1 MTTRLSRLLAA
12 PGARAALA
20 LTLLTA
26 ACSKPETAPAP
37 LAAPTTAAP
46 AATTPA
52 ATATAAATPAVDTAA
67 ERARR
72 EAARLKAREDSIAA
86 ARALA
91 SKTAAELKAALLAP
105 VYFDYDKAELRED
118 TRAALEAKLPVL
130 QANSALKVRVQ
141 GHTDERGS
149 DEYNLALGQRR
160 AASVKRWFADRG
172 VDERRIEIVSF
183 GRERPAVTGEDEAAR
198 SKNRRAEFEIL
209 AGGEALAGP
218 R

>member
-1 MTTRLSRLLAA
+1 MSRTRSML
-12 PGARAALA
+12 
-20 LTLLTA
+20 LLTVA
-26 ACSKPETAPAP
+26 AVSLGACKKKAPEV
-37 LAAPTTAAP
+37 APTP
-46 AATTPA
+46 TP
-52 ATATAAATPAVDTAA
+52 TPVTRDDEAA

-72 EAARLKAREDSIAA
+72 EAAEKARREAEEKA
-86 ARALA
+86 RKEAEARLAGARA
-91 SKTAAELKAALLAP
+91 ALEATI
-105 VYFDYDKAELRED
+105 YFDYDKSDLTDEAV
-118 TRAALEAKLPVL
+118 AALDGKVPVL
-130 QANSALKVRVQ
+130 QANAAVKIRIE
-141 GHTDERGS
+141 GHTDNRGS

-172 VDERRIEIVSF
+172 IEERRIEIVSF